1 MQVIDAAAKG
11 ATGDEPGDYFVVGLG
26 ECATLILR
34 LPRSS
39 GLRLSPL
46 NIELGEMVRSRDA
59 PTSKE

>member
-1 MQVIDAAAKG
+1 LQVIDAAAKG
-11 ATGDEPGDYFVVGLG
+11 ATGDESGEYFVAGLG

-39 GLRLSPL
+39 GLETPL